1 MLNKLRLFREMN
13 VLSEKNETKVRNK
26 CFKYAV
32 LKNSFSEN

>member
-1 MLNKLRLFREMN
+1 MN

-26 CFKYAV
+26 YFKYAV